1 MRNMHNFHKIHA
13 KIVAYCLTREN
24 FKIDRG
30 KFKWDILS
38 NFSNIALDSH
48 TAKHH
53 KLEQFNLCEF
63 RREWR
68 GSAVN
73 FFPVFLWGRR
83 GKLCSA
89 LLLALKV
96 SVLWS
101 PSWIYGVKS
110 RPSSPRENKWATL
123 QKYREYPFYN
133 APTLHIKQCWT
144 SWMKCKVYSTTSSW
158 IKTYFSLQERKTRF
172 LSGCYHKTSC

>member
-1 MRNMHNFHKIHA
+1 MP
-13 KIVAYCLTREN
+13 EN
-24 FKIDRG
+24 FKIDRE

-63 RREWR
+63 RRRAESVV
-68 GSAVN
+68 SAWWI
-73 FFPVFLWGRR
+73 FLL
-83 GKLCSA
+83 GKGKTSQCSIE
-89 LLLALKV
+89 
-96 SVLWS
+96 SVCPLE

-158 IKTYFSLQERKTRF
+158 IKTYFVRQERKARF
-172 LSGCYHKTSC
+172 LRGCYHKTSC